1 MAFALFRIHHSPMTG
16 AQNRL
21 VLLTRELLAAWGE
34 TRQEWRD
41 EKALEFEKRFLD
53 ELNSGVNAAVTN
65 IESLERTLKQIHA
78 DCD

>member
-1 MAFALFRIHHSPMTG
+1 MKG

-21 VLLTRELLAAWGE
+21 VVLTRELIVAWGE
-34 TRQEWRD
+34 ARQEWRD

-53 ELNSGVNAAVTN
+53 ELHAGVNASVTH
-65 IESLERTLKQIHA
+65 IEALERILKQLHE

>member
-1 MAFALFRIHHSPMTG
+1 MTG

-65 IESLERTLKQIHA
+65 IESLERILKQIHA

>member
-1 MAFALFRIHHSPMTG
+1 MTG

-78 DCD
+78 DCE